1 MLFLQRNYRFFYMF
15 ISTSTILCV
24 YVFVFS
30 WINILHQ
37 KGGMRKAM
45 SHDILSDVLI
55 VYCFIAVWF
64 VGGLTVFHF
73 YLICTN
79 QVSFL
84 LKFLRNFINWKYID
98 YFFLFATDC
107 DIQHNFF
114 CMPILT
120 YYAAFI
126 GHLYNTSILDLLHQC
141 IFERRAYFVS

>member
-37 KGGMRKAM
+37 KGSMRKAM

-107 DIQHNFF
+107 DI
-114 CMPILT
+114 
-120 YYAAFI
+120 
-126 GHLYNTSILDLLHQC
+126 
-141 IFERRAYFVS
+141 

>member
-37 KGGMRKAM
+37 KGSMRKAM

-84 LKFLRNFINWKYID
+84 LKFPGNFINWKYID
-98 YFFLFATDC
+98 YFFLFATEC
-107 DIQHNFF
+107 DI
-114 CMPILT
+114 
-120 YYAAFI
+120 
-126 GHLYNTSILDLLHQC
+126 
-141 IFERRAYFVS
+141 

>member
-1 MLFLQRNYRFFYMF
+1 MNSILSNSQEYWWNTLISFGLALTILSWVTGTSFMLFLQRNYRFFYMF

-37 KGGMRKAM
+37 KGSMRKAM

-107 DIQHNFF
+107 DI
-114 CMPILT
+114 
-120 YYAAFI
+120 
-126 GHLYNTSILDLLHQC
+126 
-141 IFERRAYFVS
+141 